1 MHDDKRNYY
10 YRQNN
15 NSGSGRA
22 NATPQQNRESA
33 QPGRN
38 AGNYTRQ
45 NGSAASQRSSSGQ
58 NPARGNTP
66 QMQARRTIKA
76 NGTQTTARRQTTSRQ
91 TSARQN
97 TAVPRTS
104 AMQPAG
110 TASVSAAGNQSGG
123 TLAWLKKTFAVDRTV
138 LEKRDLVREQGSID
152 YVFLVLVLILL
163 AFGTIMVYSASYVY
177 SKNKYDDSYY
187 IIFRQFIFIVVGFI
201 GMGFATWFK
210 PEWYKRFSVPF
221 YIVCFFLLCLVPIIG
236 VERNGAKRWLDLG
249 FTDIQPSEFMKL
261 GLVLMLAWFCDRYYE
276 RATDK
281 SNLMRSSFFGTF
293 VPLVITGIACLLVV
307 IEKHLSGTIIMFMI
321 GIIIIFASG
330 TPLRLLIG
338 MGAAGVVVLGIFS
351 LVTPYTKRR
360 IDIWLHPEN
369 DPQGAGYQTLQGLY
383 AIGSGGLFGEGLG
396 ESYQKHM
403 FVSQPQNDFIF
414 TIVCEE
420 LGFIGALAVILLFVL
435 FAWRGFIIAM
445 KAPDTYSSLVVIGIV
460 GKVVLQALLNIAVVT
475 NSIPNTGISLPFFS
489 YGGSSLCVLM
499 VEMGI
504 VLSISRF
511 SKQQK

>member
-1 MHDDKRNYY
+1 MICLHDDKRNYY
-10 YRQNN
+10 NRNN
-15 NSGSGRA
+15 GGSRRADGSA
-22 NATPQQNRESA
+22 NANPRSVGKKTGNAAANGTQGQ
-33 QPGRN
+33 RN
-38 AGNYTRQ
+38 
-45 NGSAASQRSSSGQ
+45 
-58 NPARGNTP
+58 
-66 QMQARRTIKA
+66 MQARRTVGQ
-76 NGTQTTARRQTTSRQ
+76 NGSRGVNVRSNVPVRQ
-91 TSARQN
+91 TSVQPTRNAAPAVRRQEEN
-97 TAVPRTS
+97 SAV
-104 AMQPAG
+104 
-110 TASVSAAGNQSGG
+110 
-123 TLAWLKKTFAVDRTV
+123 AWFKKTFAVDRTV
-138 LEKRDLVREQGSID
+138 LEKRNIVREQGSID
-152 YVFLVLVLILL
+152 YVFLILVLILL

-187 IIFRQFIFIVVGFI
+187 IIFRQFIFIVAGFI
-201 GMGFATWFK
+201 GMAGATWFK
-210 PEWYKRFSVPF
+210 PEWYKKFSLLF
-221 YIVCFFLLCLVPIIG
+221 YVVCFFLLCLVPIIG
-236 VERNGAKRWLDLG
+236 SERNGAKRWIDLG

-281 SNLMRSSFFGTF
+281 SNLIRASFFGTF
-293 VPLVITGIACLLVV
+293 VPLAITAIACILVI

-321 GIIIIFASG
+321 GVIIIFASG
-330 TPLRLLIG
+330 TPLRLLVG
-338 MGAAGVVVLGIFS
+338 MGAAGVALLGIIS
-351 LVTPYTKRR
+351 VVTPYTKRR

-369 DPQGAGYQTLQGLY
+369 DPRGAGYQTLQGLY

-396 ESYQKHM
+396 ESYQKHL

-420 LGFIGALAVILLFVL
+420 LGFIGAVAVVVLFIL
-435 FAWRGFIIAM
+435 FAWRGFLIAM
-445 KAPDTYSSLVVIGIV
+445 KAPDIYSSLVVIGIV

>member
-10 YRQNN
+10 NRNN
-15 NSGSGRA
+15 GGSR
-22 NATPQQNRESA
+22 RE
-33 QPGRN
+33 
-38 AGNYTRQ
+38 
-45 NGSAASQRSSSGQ
+45 NGSADNSRQSARSGNASRANGAQGHT
-58 NPARGNTP
+58 N
-66 QMQARRTIKA
+66 MQARRTISQ
-76 NGTQTTARRQTTSRQ
+76 NGGTARRSAPVRQ
-91 TSARQN
+91 TS
-97 TAVPRTS
+97 V
-104 AMQPAG
+104 QPART
-110 TASVSAAGNQSGG
+110 TAPAVRKQENSTV
-123 TLAWLKKTFAVDRTV
+123 AWLKKTFAVDRTV
-138 LEKRDLVREQGSID
+138 LEKRNIVREQGSID

-201 GMGFATWFK
+201 GMAAATWFK

-236 VERNGAKRWLDLG
+236 AERNGAKRWIDLG

-281 SNLMRSSFFGTF
+281 SNLIRASFFGTF
-293 VPLVITGIACLLVV
+293 VPLAITAIACVLVI

-338 MGAAGVVVLGIFS
+338 MGGVGVALLGIIS
-351 LVTPYTKRR
+351 VVTPYTKRR

-369 DPQGAGYQTLQGLY
+369 DPRGAGYQTLQGLY

-396 ESYQKHM
+396 ESYQKHL

-420 LGFIGALAVILLFVL
+420 LGFIGAVAVVALFVL
-435 FAWRGFIIAM
+435 FAWRGFLIAM
-445 KAPDTYSSLVVIGIV
+445 KAPDIYSSLVVVGIV